1 MFGHI
6 RKPERR
12 RNTEEVRKGKKQE
25 IALVMNAA
33 GCVRARE
40 GHTRKEKER
49 KMLSLD
55 VRVVARR
62 GSVKQRAC
70 QFEKTMPR
78 HFHRCL

>member
-1 MFGHI
+1 
-6 RKPERR
+6 
-12 RNTEEVRKGKKQE
+12 
-25 IALVMNAA
+25 MNAA

>member
-1 MFGHI
+1 
-6 RKPERR
+6 
-12 RNTEEVRKGKKQE
+12 
-25 IALVMNAA
+25 MNAA

-55 VRVVARR
+55 VRVRVVARR